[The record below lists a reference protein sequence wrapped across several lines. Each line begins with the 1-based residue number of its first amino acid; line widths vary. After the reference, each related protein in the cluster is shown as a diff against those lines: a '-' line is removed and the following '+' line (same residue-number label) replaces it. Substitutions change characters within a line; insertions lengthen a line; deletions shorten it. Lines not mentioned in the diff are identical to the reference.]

1 MRAVLQRVTQ
11 ASCTVDNRI
20 TGRIDGGYCILVGFC
35 DTDTDAIVEKMVRKI
50 VGLRVFSDDRGLM
63 NLNIQQVNGSV
74 LSISQFTLY
83 ASCRRGNRPGFTE
96 AARPE
101 KAEPLY
107 ETFNALLRK
116 AVPVETG
123 IFGADMKIALVND
136 GPITIVLDSEELL
149 K

>member
-83 ASCRRGNRPGFTE
+83 ATCRRGNRPGFTE

-107 ETFNALLRK
+107 ETFNALLSQ

-136 GPITIVLDSEELL
+136 GPITIVLDSEELF